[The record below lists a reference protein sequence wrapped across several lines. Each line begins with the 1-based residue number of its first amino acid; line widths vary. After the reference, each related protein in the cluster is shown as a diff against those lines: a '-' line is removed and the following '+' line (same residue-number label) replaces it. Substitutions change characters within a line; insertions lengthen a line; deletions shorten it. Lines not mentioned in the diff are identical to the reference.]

1 MRFLAIMWL
10 VLTIGGTLF
19 AATFTVPIAEAKG
32 VDMNAIKEYQVYD
45 ESSGTFYDMTYGQY
59 YGGLSGSFLL
69 AYIAGLIIGAI
80 GNLLFY
86 HGQPQTVFKVWFYI
100 GGEEVGDYETEGG
113 GLMYAGG
120 FMIMLSWMA
129 KLYGL
134 FAIIIIISTGSF
146 DITG

>member
-19 AATFTVPIAEAKG
+19 AAVFTVPIAEAKG
-32 VDMNAIKEYQVYD
+32 VDMDAIKEYRVYD
-45 ESSGTFYDMTYGQY
+45 EVSGTYYDLTYGQY
-59 YGGLSGSFLL
+59 YEELSLGFIGY
-69 AYIAGLIIGAI
+69 YIIGLILGII
-80 GNLLFY
+80 GNLFFY
-86 HGQPQTVFKVWFYI
+86 HGKPQTVFKVWFYI

-120 FMIMLSWMA
+120 FMILLSWMA

-134 FAIIIIISTGSF
+134 FAIINIISTGSF